1 MTVTAMTFYGF
12 ELLMFIICIQPMVF
26 FKNNNLGG
34 QMKHIIALASK
45 IAFTLALLYVILD
58 RVYHAPFLSVM
69 FIALFLGFV
78 SYLSGDMLVLPRTNN
93 ITASLA
99 DFGLSFVI
107 LWVFVLTQTRNDFP
121 PFAAA
126 LLSAACL
133 TVFEYFFH
141 RYLLKNVLD
150 ETFRNELSARDNTL
164 QYQTEAADELFPDVT
179 NEKHEE

>member
-1 MTVTAMTFYGF
+1 
-12 ELLMFIICIQPMVF
+12 
-26 FKNNNLGG
+26 
-34 QMKHIIALASK
+34 MKHIIALASK

-58 RVYHAPFLSVM
+58 RVYHASFLSVM

-107 LWVFVLTQTRNDFP
+107 LWVFVLTQTRNDFS
-121 PFAAA
+121 PFGAA

-150 ETFRNELSARDNTL
+150 ENFEMNCQPEITRCSIKRKPRTSCFPKRMRSIRNRRLSNCL
-164 QYQTEAADELFPDVT
+164 LFFSSYF
-179 NEKHEE
+179 

>member
-1 MTVTAMTFYGF
+1 MNGF
-12 ELLMFIICIQPMVF
+12 ELHYLSFVYAQEF
-26 FKNNNLGG
+26 SSKNNNLGG

-58 RVYHAPFLSVM
+58 RVYHASFLSVM

-107 LWVFVLTQTRNDFP
+107 LWVFVLTQTRNDFS
-121 PFAAA
+121 PFGAA

-150 ETFRNELSARDNTL
+150 ENFRNELSARDNTL
-164 QYQTEAADELFPDVT
+164 QYQTEAADELFPET
-179 NEKHEE
+179 NEKHK

>member
-1 MTVTAMTFYGF
+1 
-12 ELLMFIICIQPMVF
+12 
-26 FKNNNLGG
+26 
-34 QMKHIIALASK
+34 
-45 IAFTLALLYVILD
+45 
-58 RVYHAPFLSVM
+58 
-69 FIALFLGFV
+69 
-78 SYLSGDMLVLPRTNN
+78 
-93 ITASLA
+93 
-99 DFGLSFVI
+99 
-107 LWVFVLTQTRNDFP
+107 TRNDFP

>member
-1 MTVTAMTFYGF
+1 MTIMNGF
-12 ELLMFIICIQPMVF
+12 ELHYLSFVYAQEF
-26 FKNNNLGG
+26 SSKNNKLGG

-58 RVYHAPFLSVM
+58 RVYHASFLSVM

-107 LWVFVLTQTRNDFP
+107 LWVFVLTQTRNDFS
-121 PFAAA
+121 PFGAA

-150 ETFRNELSARDNTL
+150 ENFRNELSARDNTL
-164 QYQTEAADELFPDVT
+164 QYQMEAADELFPET
-179 NEKHEE
+179 NEKHKE